1 LRIAAACW
9 AIAAWAQ
16 KPPTQ
21 PATPPN
27 SSPPAST
34 SAPVKKK
41 PDTERVPKF
50 ASRLAENAELSSRVQ
65 ALLPKGVTL
74 PDAAKG
80 FKSETGF
87 LATLHASHDLNIPF
101 DQFKSDVT
109 SGERD
114 SLAQAIRKFR
124 PEFDMKTVENSA
136 KTAEQQAKTDVR
148 ETRETSTKSSKE

>member
-1 LRIAAACW
+1 MCW

-16 KPPTQ
+16 KPPAQ
-21 PATPPN
+21 PTTLPQ

-34 SAPVKKK
+34 SAPVKTK
-41 PDTERVPKF
+41 PPKDTERVPKF
-50 ASRLAENAELSSRVQ
+50 ASRLAENPDLSSRVQ

-87 LATLHASHDLNIPF
+87 IATLHASLDLNIPF
-101 DQFKSDVT
+101 EQLKSDVT
-109 SGERD
+109 SGERN

-124 PEFDMKTVENSA
+124 PELDMKAVENGA
-136 KTAEQQAKTDVR
+136 KAAEQQAKTDIK
-148 ETRETSTKSSKE
+148 ETREGKR

>member
-1 LRIAAACW
+1 MLPIAATCW

-21 PATPPN
+21 SATSPN

-34 SAPVKKK
+34 SAPAKKK

-50 ASRLAENAELSSRVQ
+50 ARRLVENPELSSRLQV
-65 ALLPKGVTL
+65 LLPKGVTL

-80 FKSETGF
+80 FKNETGF
-87 LATLHASHDLNIPF
+87 IATLHASHDLNIPF
-101 DQFKSDVT
+101 EQLKSDVT
-109 SGERD
+109 SGERN

-124 PEFDMKTVENSA
+124 PEFDMKAVENGA
-136 KTAEQQAKTDVR
+136 KAAEQQAKTDIK
-148 ETRETSTKSSKE
+148 ETRESKR